1 MELLILSTK
10 NVEVK
15 LIGLTLRVEWRFG
28 QDHKTL
34 VIISLVAFE
43 EFMQFPNYNEKV

>member
-10 NVEVK
+10 NVEVE
-15 LIGLTLRVEWRFG
+15 LIGLTLREKGRLG
-28 QDHKTL
+28 QDYKTL

-43 EFMQFPNYNEKV
+43 EFMQFLDYNEKV

>member
-15 LIGLTLRVEWRFG
+15 LIGLTLREKGRLG
-28 QDHKTL
+28 QDYKTL

-43 EFMQFPNYNEKV
+43 EFMQFLD